1 MKKLFAVLLV
11 FAIAAALN
19 LSTFAISRGAAYIE
33 DNGYYDE
40 KVNYVT
46 PGGKVYIGLAEASNQ
61 DTKFKISSSMIPT
74 TAKITSVKTEAYED
88 DKDYK
93 LIKTGSLDIEKL
105 EVEEGCE
112 WYFAVLEIKD
122 IDVDKYPQD
131 GYSVWGTLKVTRKSG
146 SSFTLDLEDA
156 LDFIRFSEAK
166 DKDELAKQAQI
177 YSIKSNTE
185 FELAF
190 PNGNGHFSGK
200 TKGAIDVLASMNH
213 TKISAITKLDKN
225 ADMTFYIG
233 NDAKFPNIKDEQL
246 VIEAE
251 SGYYLY
257 KIGSNN
263 KLTNMTRTYDE
274 DEDAFVIETDVLG
287 KYVVSDEKLPT
298 SGSSSS
304 KDEDEEEE
312 DEDAEDVYTY
322 IEDDKKDTQEDN
334 NYVPVPLVNPSTGA
348 VA

>member
-1 MKKLFAVLLV
+1 MKKLFAVLMM

-19 LSTFAISRGAAYIE
+19 LSTFAVSRGSAYIE

-40 KVNYVT
+40 KVDHVT
-46 PGGKVYIGLAEASNQ
+46 PGGKVYIALAEASNQ
-61 DTKFKISSSMIPT
+61 DTKSKISSNMIPT
-74 TAKITSVKTEAYED
+74 TAKITSAKTEAYED

-105 EVEEGCE
+105 EVEDGCE

-122 IDVDKYPQD
+122 IDVDDYPED
-131 GYSVWGTLKVTRKSG
+131 GFSVSGTLKVTRKGG
-146 SSFTLDLEDA
+146 SSFTLDLDDS
-156 LDFIRFSEAK
+156 LDFIRFSEAE
-166 DKDELAKQAQI
+166 DEDELSKQAQI
-177 YSIKSNTE
+177 YSFKSNTE
-185 FELAF
+185 FELSF
-190 PNGNGHFSGK
+190 PNEKGHFSGK
-200 TKGAIDVLASMNH
+200 TKGSIDVLAAMSH
-213 TKISAITKLDKN
+213 EKISAITKLDKN

-251 SGYYLY
+251 NGYYLY

-263 KLTNMTRTYDE
+263 RLTNMTSTYDE

-287 KYVVSDEKLPT
+287 RYVVSDEKLPT

-322 IEDDKKDTQEDN
+322 REDDKQDTQEDN